1 MTRDGYLGVQRMPI
15 DRCDP
20 CALLWLDA
28 GELEA
33 MAGLLERTRQRSA
46 KRAAEAEARRREAA
60 EVMDALLV
68 TRARRRI
75 GIGLSR
81 RDRGAIWG
89 PERSGDD

>member
-1 MTRDGYLGVQRMPI
+1 
-15 DRCDP
+15 
-20 CALLWLDA
+20 
-28 GELEA
+28 
-33 MAGLLERTRQRSA
+33 
-46 KRAAEAEARRREAA
+46 
-60 EVMDALLV
+60 MDALLV